1 MIFKKCVPWVMLV
14 SPACPS
20 DLVAPPLQCFLL
32 LPRIAMA
39 TFLAW
44 RSFSGIQV
52 LLLVKF
58 IAAEVEPHYFV
69 HLKRSHS

>member
-1 MIFKKCVPWVMLV
+1 MLV
-14 SPACPS
+14 SPACPCPPA
-20 DLVAPPLQCFLL
+20 APRLHRFLL
-32 LPRIAMA
+32 LPRIAMV

-69 HLKRSHS
+69 HLKRSDL